1 MLCIRK
7 SGERDRIGA
16 ETEAVPIPVRMPPS
30 SRNDHPEEVPLARS
44 NHYREE
50 VKAAIERAVA
60 AGNGTLEEIL
70 SVLGSPDPRL
80 VKELFD
86 EVGTHSSERV
96 PDSEESA
103 VNAMRARRLCA
114 NLPLELPASDS
125 MISQWWFTLDSIV
138 HCAET
143 VWRMSGKLPAAFLGA
158 PTVGYYYSQCY
169 NAATTIL
176 DVDQDVVPSLVLR
189 SNGSARVYDVA
200 DALPGDLVGK
210 HSVLFMDPPWYDTT
224 IRLFISRGRQLLM
237 NEGFILCILPSR
249 LTREEIVEERTALL
263 RELLAAHFE
272 IVCLESDFVRYRV
285 PEFESLAFAD
295 IAHIGTINWR
305 RGDLLVLRV
314 QSNSSLAVSEPE
326 IRRETLRFAQDLRKM
341 RVFLCPERA
350 VPALGTY
357 LERIPEYER
366 TVSTR
371 NVPLDRIGVW
381 TTNKRGAAFRDAK
394 VCEIVFSLWAEGKPP
409 DEIASVLDK
418 NGYATPKAIVQ
429 EFQESLQLWGG
440 EEAPQFRRRPA
451 EITQHLKD
459 YLSTLAAEPS
469 KREYEFSSDGFRQAF
484 QRDRDR
490 ILWSTALRRLASKT
504 QCFPVENDD
513 LLRGR
518 IAHSIEVLQLA
529 STIAVSFGLDRD
541 LTEAGALAHDLGHTP
556 FGHAGEYA
564 LNSILNEI
572 NTGLGGFNHYEH
584 GVDIVRWLEDA
595 YQSPGIGGFPGL
607 NLTPETVECIFKHT
621 YFRGD
626 EPLGQHAL
634 ARATKHEDLQRDT
647 SCHVEGQAIRIAD
660 KVSYLISDLEDGI
673 VLGIIDRKALA
684 KCRFFDRPP
693 IDMEPSRGES
703 LLDRFISQRRA
714 ILKVI
719 MEDILT
725 ATDVGLR
732 QTGSLQAIRNA
743 PGYVVAYSTALE
755 DDINQIWID
764 LQAGR
769 LHQDPRVRS
778 ENDRAAKMVRELFLV
793 YAMFPHLIDAKFRE
807 LHQRLR
813 NTEYV
818 KWYVRRVTDSIGI
831 PKRLVSKYAVQSS
844 LRSDLYDDGDNW
856 RMPTSVIIMA
866 KDYVAGLTDRR
877 ALQEFRRHCAYVLAT

>member
-1 MLCIRK
+1 VAK
-7 SGERDRIGA
+7 AD
-16 ETEAVPIPVRMPPS
+16 
-30 SRNDHPEEVPLARS
+30 
-44 NHYREE
+44 HYRQE

-60 AGNGTLEEIL
+60 AGNRTLEEIL
-70 SVLGSPDPRL
+70 SALGSPDPRL

-86 EVGTHSSERV
+86 EVCARFSEHLPHSEGST
-96 PDSEESA
+96 
-103 VNAMRARRLCA
+103 VNAMHARRLCA

-125 MISQWWFTLDSIV
+125 MVSQWWFTLESIV
-138 HCAET
+138 RCAES
-143 VWRMSGKLPAAFLGA
+143 VWRMSSKLPAVFLGA

-176 DVDQDVVPSLVLR
+176 DVDQDVVGSLGLPST
-189 SNGSARVYDVA
+189 GDARVYDVA
-200 DALPGDLVGK
+200 DALPGDLAGK
-210 HSVLFMDPPWYDTT
+210 HSVIFMDPPWYDTT
-224 IRLFISRGRQLLM
+224 IRLFIARGRQLLM
-237 NEGFILCILPSR
+237 DEGFILCILPSR

-263 RELLAAHFE
+263 SELLAAHFE

-285 PEFESLAFAD
+285 PEFESMAFGD
-295 IAHIGTINWR
+295 IARIETINWR

-314 QSNSSLAVSEPE
+314 QSSSGLTVPEPE
-326 IRRETLRFAQDLRKM
+326 TRRETVRFAQDIRKL
-341 RVFLCPERA
+341 RVFLRPERA
-350 VPALGTY
+350 VSTLQAHV
-357 LERIPEYER
+357 ERIPEYER

-371 NVPLDRIGVW
+371 NIPLDRVGVW
-381 TTNKRGAAFRDAK
+381 TTNRRGAAFRDTN
-394 VCEIVFSLWAEGKPP
+394 VCQIVLSLWAEGKTPAM
-409 DEIASVLDK
+409 IASELEK
-418 NGYATPKAIVQ
+418 NGYAGPNTIVQ
-429 EFQESLQLWGG
+429 EFQESLQLWGV
-440 EEAPQFRRRPA
+440 EETPRFRRRPA
-451 EITQHLKD
+451 EIAEHLKD
-459 YLSTLAAEPS
+459 YLSIFAAQPS
-469 KREYEFSSDGFRQAF
+469 VRRYEFSSDGFRQAF
-484 QRDRDR
+484 QRDRDC
-490 ILWSTALRRLASKT
+490 ILWSTALRRLAGKT
-504 QCFPVENDD
+504 QCFPVEHDD

-518 IAHSIEVLQLA
+518 LAHSVEVLQLA

-541 LTEAGALAHDLGHTP
+541 LTEAGALAHDVGHTP

-564 LNSILNEI
+564 LNSVLNEI
-572 NTGLGGFNHYEH
+572 NPGLGGFNHYEH
-584 GVDIVRWLEDA
+584 GVDIVRWLEDT

-626 EPLGQHAL
+626 EVLGQHAL
-634 ARATKHEDLQRDT
+634 ARATKHEDLQTDT

-673 VLGIIDRKALA
+673 RLGIIDQKALA
-684 KCRFFDRPP
+684 RCRFFDRPP

-725 ATDVGLR
+725 ATDARLR
-732 QTGSLQAIRNA
+732 QAGSLQAVRNT
-743 PGYVVAYSTALE
+743 PDYVVTYSKVLE
-755 DDINQIWID
+755 DDINQIWVE

-778 ENDRAAKMVRELFLV
+778 ENDRAAKMVRELLLV

-807 LHQRLR
+807 SYQRLEH
-813 NTEYV
+813 TEYLD
-818 KWYVRRVTDSIGI
+818 WYVRRAKESMGI

-844 LRSDLYDDGDNW
+844 LRSDLHDDGDNW
-856 RMPTSVIIMA
+856 RMPTWVTIMA

-877 ALQEFRRHCAYVLAT
+877 ALQEFRRHCAYALAT